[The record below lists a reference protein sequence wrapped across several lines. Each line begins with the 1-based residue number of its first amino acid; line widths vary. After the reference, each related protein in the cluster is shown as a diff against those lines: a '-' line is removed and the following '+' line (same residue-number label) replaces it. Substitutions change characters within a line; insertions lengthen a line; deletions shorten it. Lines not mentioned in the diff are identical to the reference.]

1 MEQEIRINP
10 RSSTSRACQGR
21 HRCHTCDIG
30 TSPPPTSGPRRPAL
44 AFVVL
49 RLRLTLRRESCP
61 WTVGFIFFIRKN
73 EAACARPCLQHDR
86 SPTCRSVNPSAMCER
101 QYSVGSS
108 VGPCSLSGVLG
119 VLQGR
124 QTSHSPTLSIQ
135 GTPCFHL
142 FFDSLFNRLYR
153 CKKFVRRQEDCP
165 VNTWCLAAVEAP
177 ASSPSLEAIQRFPRS
192 SGGRRR
198 PVPT

>member
-49 RLRLTLRRESCP
+49 RLLRESCP

-108 VGPCSLSGVLG
+108 VGPCSFVLVSEHGVLG

-124 QTSHSPTLSIQ
+124 QTSHSPSLFIQ
-135 GTPCFHL
+135 GMPYYYL
-142 FFDSLFNRLYR
+142 FFDSLLNHLCRF
-153 CKKFVRRQEDCP
+153 KKIVRRQEDCT
-165 VNTWCLAAVEAP
+165 VNTWCSAAVE
-177 ASSPSLEAIQRFPRS
+177 S
-192 SGGRRR
+192 
-198 PVPT
+198 